1 MRRLA
6 PVLLACLLLA
16 ACGSGEPGVDWS
28 AVPQNQRQA
37 ISEAVAAKD
46 CQEMQTYF
54 DGSRDADVL
63 DYLDW
68 HMRDA
73 GCY

>member
-1 MRRLA
+1 MRRLGPA
-6 PVLLACLLLA
+6 LLACLLLA
-16 ACGSGEPGVDWS
+16 SCGGEPGVDWS
-28 AVPQNQRQA
+28 AVPQNQRAAINQA
-37 ISEAVAAKD
+37 VTAKD
-46 CQEMQTYF
+46 CEQMQTYF
-54 DGSRDADVL
+54 DGTKDADVL